1 MASKKKSAVE
11 LKADPEYWK
20 AFAQLMARIEA
31 ALGDYSGP
39 PVPVYVAGGAASHIY
54 TGARFSHDI
63 DAAIGRRLLLPR
75 NLEVMYRDTGGSLRT
90 LYFDRQYNDT
100 LGLMHQDAHR
110 DSVPLDVPGVDPK
123 RLQVRVLAPVDLAVS
138 KLARFAE
145 PDRED
150 IQALARAGL
159 LTSDD
164 LRAGGL
170 HRARKGRADLD
181 RPRLPPDRR
190 REVIGTDPGSS
201 WFCFTGV
208 CPWF

>member
-1 MASKKKSAVE
+1 MPSKRKSRIE
-11 LKADPEYWK
+11 LRADPEYWK

-63 DAAIGRRLLLPR
+63 DAAIGCRLLLPR
-75 NLEVMYRDTGGSLRT
+75 NLEVMYRDADGRLRT

-100 LGLMHQDAHR
+100 LGLMHQDARR
-110 DSVPLDVPGVDPK
+110 DSVPIDVPGVDPK

-138 KLARFAE
+138 KLARFAD

-150 IQALARAGL
+150 IVALAHAGL
-159 LTSDD
+159 LTAGD
-164 LRAGGL
+164 LRQRAKDALAGYLGRVSDL
-170 HRARKGRADLD
+170 RISLDLACRLIEDAR
-181 RPRLPPDRR
+181 RPRRAKKR
-190 REVIGTDPGSS
+190 
-201 WFCFTGV
+201 
-208 CPWF
+208 

>member
-1 MASKKKSAVE
+1 VPAKRKPRIE

-75 NLEVMYRDTGGSLRT
+75 NLEVMYRDADDSLRT

-100 LGLMHQDAHR
+100 LGLMHQDAQR
-110 DSVPLDVPGVDPK
+110 DSVPIDVPGVDPK

-138 KLARFAE
+138 KVPRFAD

-150 IQALARAGL
+150 IAALARAGL
-159 LTSDD
+159 LTAGD
-164 LRAGGL
+164 LRQRAKDALAGYIGRVSDL
-170 HRARKGRADLD
+170 RISLDLACRLIEDAR
-181 RPRLPPDRR
+181 RPRQAKKR
-190 REVIGTDPGSS
+190 
-201 WFCFTGV
+201 
-208 CPWF
+208 